1 MTTWRFP
8 EGFIWGVATSA
19 YQIEGAWNIDG
30 RGESIWDR
38 FAHTPGTIEDASTG
52 DVACDHYHRWREDVA
67 LMRDLGLQAYRF
79 SIAWP
84 RLRPAGRGAVNPK
97 GLEFYDRLVDGLLE
111 AGITPLATLY
121 HWDLPQ
127 ALQDEGGWLARST
140 AEAFADYAAL
150 AGQQLGDRVRHW
162 VTHNEPWCS
171 SMLGYQLGVHA
182 PGLQDE
188 GLALIAAHH
197 LLLSHGLAVERLRA
211 VAPQAQVGIT
221 LNFEPAVPAS
231 PSPADYHAA
240 RIWDGYFQRWFLDP
254 VFGRRYPADMTAYY
268 IERGAL
274 PRGLDFVRPEDYAII
289 AAPTDFLG
297 VNFYT
302 RYVARDN
309 HPDNLP
315 QVIFPAPLEER
326 TEMGWE
332 VVPDMLY
339 QLLVH
344 LQFDYQPAQ
353 ILVTENGCSYLDHP
367 DAAGRVADDRRIA
380 YLDSHLRA
388 VQRAIQAGV
397 SVGGYFQWSFM
408 DNYEWSRGYTQ
419 RFGIVYVDYA
429 TQRRYPKDSAF
440 WYRDVIQR
448 HALP

>member
-1 MTTWRFP
+1 MTEWRFP
-8 EGFIWGVATSA
+8 KGFIWGVATSA
-19 YQIEGAWNIDG
+19 YQIEGAWNEDG

-52 DVACDHYHRWREDVA
+52 DVACDHYHRWPEDVA

-84 RLRPAGRGAVNPK
+84 RLLPAGRGRVNTK
-97 GLEFYDRLVDGLLE
+97 GLDFYNRLVDGLLE
-111 AGITPLATLY
+111 AGIIPLATLY

-127 ALQDEGGWLARST
+127 ALQEEGGWTARST
-140 AEAFADYAAL
+140 AEAFADYATVA
-150 AGQQLGDRVRHW
+150 AQTLGDRVQHW

-171 SMLGYQLGVHA
+171 SMLGHQLGVHA

-188 GLALIAAHH
+188 GTALVAAHH
-197 LLLSHGLAVERLRA
+197 LLLSHGLAVERIRA
-211 VAPQAQVGIT
+211 AAPQAQVGIT

-231 PSPADYHAA
+231 PSPVDYHAA
-240 RIWDGYFQRWFLDP
+240 RVWDGYFHRWFLDP
-254 VFGRRYPADMTAYY
+254 LYGRRYPADTTAYY

-274 PRGLDFVRPEDYAII
+274 PRGLTFVRPEDYAII

-309 HPDNLP
+309 TPDNLP
-315 QVIFPAPLEER
+315 QVIFPAPLAER

-339 QLLVH
+339 QLL
-344 LQFDYQPAQ
+344 LRLFFEYQPPQ

-367 DAAGRVADDRRIA
+367 DAAGRLAHAPRIA
-380 YLDSHLRA
+380 YLEGHIRS

-397 SVGGYFQWSFM
+397 PVGSYFQWSFM

-419 RFGIVYVDYA
+419 RFGIVYMDYA
-429 TQRRYPKDSAF
+429 TQHRYPKDSAF
-440 WYRDVIQR
+440 WYRDVIRR
-448 HALP
+448 HGLP